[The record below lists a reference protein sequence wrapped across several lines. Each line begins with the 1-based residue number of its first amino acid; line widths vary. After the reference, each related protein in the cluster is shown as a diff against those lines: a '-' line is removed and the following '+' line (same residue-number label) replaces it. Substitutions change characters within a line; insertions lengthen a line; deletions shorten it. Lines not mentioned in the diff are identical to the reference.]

1 MQKELSNFG
10 DHAEVTMQANASIPE
25 GMGVHG
31 YYHVECRDADGNL
44 KWNEEFPNL
53 VVAVGKQLMLDTL
66 LRTSG
71 TYTTVGPFLGLI
83 NNSTTY
89 AAADTMTSKT
99 WTELTT
105 YTVGGSAVRGTA
117 VFAASSSSGTTAISS
132 SCTVPLTGYLFA
144 TRSIPSV
151 ITHLATPCVTLFV
164 ILPAYSLI
172 ESSPYVHCALPLSS
186 LVRLRSGY
194 SRLMPEGRMIC
205 PFLKV
210 KHL

>member
-10 DHAEVTMQANASIPE
+10 DHAEITMQANAVIPE
-25 GMGVHG
+25 GMGVDG
-31 YYHVECRDADGNL
+31 FYHVECRDAQGNL

-83 NNSTTY
+83 NNSTTF
-89 AAADTMTSKT
+89 AAADTMSSKT

-117 VFAASSSSGTTAISS
+117 VFAAASSSGTTPSNVTTSTATAITYTMTGSATVYGCFLVTGTGAVSTISS
-132 SCTVPLTGYLFA
+132 TAGTLYSEGNFSTAKTVTTGDTVSVTYSTTA
-144 TRSIPSV
+144 TS
-151 ITHLATPCVTLFV
+151 
-164 ILPAYSLI
+164 
-172 ESSPYVHCALPLSS
+172 
-186 LVRLRSGY
+186 
-194 SRLMPEGRMIC
+194 
-205 PFLKV
+205 
-210 KHL
+210 

>member
-1 MQKELSNFG
+1 MQNELSNFG
-10 DHAEVTMQANASIPE
+10 DHAVATLQANASIPE
-25 GMGVHG
+25 GMGVDG
-31 YYHVECRDADGNL
+31 YYKVECRDADGKL

-83 NNSTTY
+83 NNNTTF

-117 VFAASSSSGTTAISS
+117 VFAAASSAGTTPSNVTTSTATAITYTMTGSATVYGCFLVTGTGAVSTISS
-132 SCTVPLTGYLFA
+132 TAGTLYSEGNFSTAKTVTSGDTVSVTYSTTA
-144 TRSIPSV
+144 TS
-151 ITHLATPCVTLFV
+151 
-164 ILPAYSLI
+164 
-172 ESSPYVHCALPLSS
+172 
-186 LVRLRSGY
+186 
-194 SRLMPEGRMIC
+194 
-205 PFLKV
+205 
-210 KHL
+210 